1 MLTMLFPES
10 SLDKNIFRYMAKKT
24 QTSLSQA
31 SQNHLIFNNMN
42 VVNDGLIK
50 FLLFFLDCRNE
61 SKAPVTFLVLVTT
74 KHSFFLIDV
83 FQTLFSLC
91 SSLP

>member
-1 MLTMLFPES
+1 MLFPES

-50 FLLFFLDCRNE
+50 FLLFF
-61 SKAPVTFLVLVTT
+61 
-74 KHSFFLIDV
+74 
-83 FQTLFSLC
+83 
-91 SSLP
+91 